1 MNWKF
6 WSLWAEVQALREE
19 KKTLSQALW
28 SVCAERDALRNTE
41 RGKKGNTMNWKF
53 WTWQPASV
61 AWAMLDERTHE
72 CLRLQKENAALA
84 EAVLALRVELGA
96 NRSAMPE
103 VNAMLDKWQRPVG
116 EQREAAAKLQEG
128 LGALSETHPSWV
140 AVMLFIEMQRRF
152 AHVDTAAPF
161 TSDRE
166 AWIAIGR
173 EQGIERVQMG
183 LVKALIEAKKGK
195 G

>member
-6 WSLWAEVQALREE
+6 WTWGAEVQALREE

-28 SVCAERDALRNTE
+28 SVCAERDALRNT
-41 RGKKGNTMNWKF
+41 
-53 WTWQPASV
+53 Q
-61 AWAMLDERTHE
+61 HE
-72 CLRLQKENAALA
+72 A
-84 EAVLALRVELGA
+84 
-96 NRSAMPE
+96 
-103 VNAMLDKWQRPVG
+103 NAMLDKWQRPVG

-140 AVMLFIEMQRRF
+140 AVMLFIEMERRF
-152 AHVDTAAPF
+152 AHVACAAPF

-183 LVKALIEAKKGK
+183 LVKALIEAKKSK

>member
-1 MNWKF
+1 MTD
-6 WSLWAEVQALREE
+6 
-19 KKTLSQALW
+19 TL
-28 SVCAERDALRNTE
+28 
-41 RGKKGNTMNWKF
+41 
-53 WTWQPASV
+53 
-61 AWAMLDERTHE
+61 
-72 CLRLQKENAALA
+72 
-84 EAVLALRVELGA
+84 LALGA
-96 NRSAMPE
+96 DRQEAQE
-103 VNAMLDKWQRPVG
+103 TLYQVNAMLDKWQRPIG

-183 LVKALIEAKKGK
+183 LVRALIEAKKSK

>member
-1 MNWKF
+1 MQ
-6 WSLWAEVQALREE
+6 EAL
-19 KKTLSQALW
+19 
-28 SVCAERDALRNTE
+28 
-41 RGKKGNTMNWKF
+41 
-53 WTWQPASV
+53 
-61 AWAMLDERTHE
+61 
-72 CLRLQKENAALA
+72 
-84 EAVLALRVELGA
+84 LALNAELA
-96 NRSAMPE
+96 AARATQQE
-103 VNAMLDKWQRPVG
+103 VGAMLDKWQRPVG

-128 LGALSETHPSWV
+128 LRALSETHPSWV

-183 LVKALIEAKKGK
+183 LVKALIEAKKSK